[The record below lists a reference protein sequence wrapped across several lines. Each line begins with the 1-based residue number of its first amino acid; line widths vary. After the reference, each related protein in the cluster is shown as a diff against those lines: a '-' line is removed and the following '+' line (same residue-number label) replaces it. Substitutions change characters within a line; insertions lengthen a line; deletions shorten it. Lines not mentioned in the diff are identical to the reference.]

1 MEKIQFID
9 RSNGELI
16 TEDPPGKGWLAFLYG
31 SNFLGKL
38 TLHGLFKRKILSAL
52 GGWYMNHKTSK
63 KRIDAFITD
72 NGIDMQD
79 YMIPEDGFKHFNDF
93 FYRNVKNK
101 ARPIESDFVS
111 PADGKILAFNTISEV
126 DQFFIKGQPFD
137 LKSFLGDASLTKKY
151 DQGAMLIIRLAPVD
165 YHRFHFPCSGYAGPS
180 ALINGHYFSV
190 SPIALQKS
198 LKIFCQNKR
207 TISILKNEKYGD
219 VLISEVG
226 ATMVGS
232 IIQTYDAEQEVKVGD
247 EKGYFAFG
255 GSTVV
260 LLLEQGRIQ
269 FAEDLLEHT
278 SNGMETSIKMGEKI
292 TL

>member
-1 MEKIQFID
+1 MVKIQYVD

-16 TEDPPGKGWLAFLYG
+16 TEDPPGMGWLAFLYG
-31 SNFLGKL
+31 NNPLGKL
-38 TLHGLFKRKILSAL
+38 TLHGLFKRKILSAI
-52 GGWYMNHKTSK
+52 GGWYMDLENSR
-63 KRIDAFITD
+63 KRIEAFIAD
-72 NGIDMQD
+72 HNIDMHD
-79 YMIPEDGFKHFNDF
+79 YIIPEDGFKHFNDF
-93 FYRNVKNK
+93 FYRKIKNN

-111 PADGKILAFNTISEV
+111 PADGKLLVFNTISKV

-137 LKSFLGDASLTKKY
+137 LESFLGDSALTKKY
-151 DQGAMLIIRLAPVD
+151 DQGAMVIIRLAPVD
-165 YHRFHFPCSGYAGPS
+165 YHRFHFPCSGFVGPTT
-180 ALINGHYFSV
+180 LINGHYFSV

-198 LKIFCQNKR
+198 LKIFCENKR
-207 TISILKNEKYGD
+207 TFSILKNEKYGD
-219 VLISEVG
+219 ILISEVG

-232 IIQTYDAEQEVKVGD
+232 IIQTYDVKQEVKVGD

-260 LLLEQGRIQ
+260 LLLEPGRIQ